1 MTDTPTKAAKGK
13 KTRAQQRL
21 DLLEKVYES
30 FLLLFHAQDV
40 QLDIPKERMRVV
52 LFQKYDDFQEFS
64 QAISPS
70 LASAAGFWEPI
81 RNVSYFFDFGT
92 FDIFKELERI
102 MKVLR
107 DEAKDARKT
116 RDNPEIIRYVKV
128 LDLLMDVE
136 RENSDITVVSHEC
149 THQMAGNTGL
159 FPRHVDTP
167 SWCHEGL
174 ATYFENPRD
183 GTWAGIGAVSGRR
196 LQSYRELSKRD
207 RVHSNITFIIRDE
220 IFDKA
225 RSGSGVEFAYGQ
237 SWALTHFM
245 IENHLKEFVAY
256 YRILGDLPPDV
267 KLNPDLLESVFN
279 RVFGS
284 DLVFLDSEWRQ
295 YMNKLK
301 TDLERIEQDADS
313 S

>member
-1 MTDTPTKAAKGK
+1 
-13 KTRAQQRL
+13 
-21 DLLEKVYES
+21 
-30 FLLLFHAQDV
+30 
-40 QLDIPKERMRVV
+40 
-52 LFQKYDDFQEFS
+52 
-64 QAISPS
+64 
-70 LASAAGFWEPI
+70 
-81 RNVSYFFDFGT
+81 
-92 FDIFKELERI
+92 
-102 MKVLR
+102 
-107 DEAKDARKT
+107 
-116 RDNPEIIRYVKV
+116 
-128 LDLLMDVE
+128 MDVE
-136 RENSDITVVSHEC
+136 RENTDITVVSHEC

-196 LQSYRELSKRD
+196 IQSYRQLSKAD

-225 RSGSGVEFAYGQ
+225 RTGRGVEFAYGQ
-237 SWALTHFM
+237 AWALTHFLL
-245 IENHLKEFVAY
+245 ENHLKEFVDY

-267 KLNPDLLESVFN
+267 KLNPEVLESVFT

-301 TDLERIEQDADS
+301 TDIEKLEEDADS
-313 S
+313 